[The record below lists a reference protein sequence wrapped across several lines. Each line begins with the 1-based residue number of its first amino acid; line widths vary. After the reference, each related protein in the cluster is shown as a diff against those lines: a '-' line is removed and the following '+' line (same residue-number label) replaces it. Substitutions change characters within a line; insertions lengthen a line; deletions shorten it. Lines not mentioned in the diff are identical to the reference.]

1 MYSDI
6 VRMSNSCATSLTSAG
21 LAIKPFV
28 KALLGNADCGADF
41 KPVELTGFQQLIDA
55 STANAE
61 DGLEFLYCV
70 AALVSDDSVARID
83 IIHVSHSFSNYLE

>member
-1 MYSDI
+1 MRIEI
-6 VRMSNSCATSLTSAG
+6 VRMPRWGTTSLTSAG

-28 KALLGNADCGADF
+28 KALLGNSDCGSDF
-41 KPVELTGFQQLIDA
+41 KPVELADLKQFIDA

-70 AALVSDDSVARID
+70 AALVSDDSVARVD

>member
-28 KALLGNADCGADF
+28 KALLGNSDCGSDF

-70 AALVSDDSVARID
+70 AALVSDDSVARVD
-83 IIHVSHSFSNYLE
+83 IIHVSHSFSNHLE

>member
-1 MYSDI
+1 
-6 VRMSNSCATSLTSAG
+6 MSNGCATSLTSAG

-70 AALVSDDSVARID
+70 AALVSDDSVARVD

>member
-1 MYSDI
+1 
-6 VRMSNSCATSLTSAG
+6 MSRWGTTSLTSAG

-28 KALLGNADCGADF
+28 KALLGNSDCGSDF
-41 KPVELTGFQQLIDA
+41 KPVELAGFQQLIDA

-70 AALVSDDSVARID
+70 AALVSDDSVARVD
-83 IIHVSHSFSNYLE
+83 IIHVSHSISNYLE

>member
-1 MYSDI
+1 M
-6 VRMSNSCATSLTSAG
+6 TSAG

-28 KALLGNADCGADF
+28 KAEFGNADCGSDF
-41 KPVELTGFQQLIDA
+41 EPVELADLKQFIDA

-70 AALVSDDSVARID
+70 AALVSDDSVARVD

>member
-70 AALVSDDSVARID
+70 AALVSDDSVARVD

>member
-6 VRMSNSCATSLTSAG
+6 VRMLNSCATSLTSAG

-41 KPVELTGFQQLIDA
+41 KPVELAGFQQLIDA

-70 AALVSDDSVARID
+70 AALVSDDSVARVD

>member
-1 MYSDI
+1 
-6 VRMSNSCATSLTSAG
+6 MSRWGTTSLTSAG

-70 AALVSDDSVARID
+70 AALVSNDSVARVD

>member
-1 MYSDI
+1 
-6 VRMSNSCATSLTSAG
+6 MSRWGTTSLTSAG

-28 KALLGNADCGADF
+28 KAEFGNADCGADF
-41 KPVELTGFQQLIDA
+41 KPVELADLKQFIDA
-55 STANAE
+55 STDNAE

-70 AALVSDDSVARID
+70 AALVSDDSVARVD

>member
-1 MYSDI
+1 
-6 VRMSNSCATSLTSAG
+6 MSRWGTTSLTSAG

-28 KALLGNADCGADF
+28 KALLGNSDCGSDF

-70 AALVSDDSVARID
+70 AALVSDDSVARVD

>member
-1 MYSDI
+1 M
-6 VRMSNSCATSLTSAG
+6 TSAG

-28 KALLGNADCGADF
+28 KALLENSDCGADF

-70 AALVSDDSVARID
+70 AALVSDDSVARVD

>member
-1 MYSDI
+1 
-6 VRMSNSCATSLTSAG
+6 MSRWGTTSLTSAG

-28 KALLGNADCGADF
+28 KALLGNSDCGADF
-41 KPVELTGFQQLIDA
+41 KPVELVGFQQLIDA

-70 AALVSDDSVARID
+70 AALVSDDSVARVD

>member
-1 MYSDI
+1 ME
-6 VRMSNSCATSLTSAG
+6 
-21 LAIKPFV
+21 LADLKQF
-28 KALLGNADCGADF
+28 
-41 KPVELTGFQQLIDA
+41 IDA

-70 AALVSDDSVARID
+70 AALVSDDSVARVD

>member
-1 MYSDI
+1 
-6 VRMSNSCATSLTSAG
+6 MSRWGTTSLTSAG

-28 KALLGNADCGADF
+28 KALLGNSDCGADF

-70 AALVSDDSVARID
+70 AALVSDDSVARVD
-83 IIHVSHSFSNYLE
+83 IIHVSHSFSNHLE

>member
-1 MYSDI
+1 
-6 VRMSNSCATSLTSAG
+6 MSRWGMTSLTSAG

-28 KALLGNADCGADF
+28 KALLGNSDCGSDF
-41 KPVELTGFQQLIDA
+41 EPVELTGFQQLIDA

-70 AALVSDDSVARID
+70 AALVSDDSVARVD